1 MKEKLLEVT
10 LDELQSQIDSLKY
23 ENEELKD
30 RLDKVIEKVSEFMDI
45 DEDEFYEDDDQSD
58 DYDDDDYDNWDV
70 EDDEDEDEDPD
81 DSDLYIDDD
90 DTEDDE

>member
-1 MKEKLLEVT
+1 MKDKLVEVT
-10 LDELQSQIDSLKY
+10 LDELQCQIDSLKI
-23 ENEELKD
+23 ENEDLKD
-30 RLDKVIEKVSEFMDI
+30 RLDRVIEKVSEFMDI
-45 DEDEFYEDDDQSD
+45 DEDEFYEDTDQSD
-58 DYDDDDYDNWDV
+58 DYDDDDDWDV